1 MSEMRIHVLGA
12 AAGGGFPQ
20 WNCGCTNCCG
30 VRDGSVP
37 ATPLTQAS
45 IAIAAHSNAW
55 FVVHASPDIRAQLMA
70 FPPLHPDGLRGS
82 PIAGILLT
90 NADLDQTL
98 GLLTLR
104 ESQPLHLYATETVRH
119 AFMDENR
126 LYRALCRTPDQVTW
140 HELKLESSQPLFL
153 PNGLAAGLSVTALPV
168 PGKVPLYLESSSG
181 PDPEDNVALLFSD
194 EANGCRVA
202 YAPCVGGSSPSVDR
216 LLDEAGCLFFDGT
229 FWADDE
235 LPRLGV
241 GSRTARDMAHWP
253 LGGVDGSLPVIRKA
267 KASRRFLIH
276 INNTNP
282 VLRAD
287 SSERQE
293 INQAGIEIAYDGL
306 EVLV

>member
-1 MSEMRIHVLGA
+1 MRIHVLGA

-20 WNCGCTNCCG
+20 WNCGCANCCG
-30 VRDGSVP
+30 VREGSIP

-45 IAIAAHSNAW
+45 IAIAAHDNAW
-55 FVVHASPDIRAQLMA
+55 FVVHASPDIRTQLLA
-70 FPPLHPDGLRGS
+70 FPPLHPRGLRDS

-140 HELKLESSQPLFL
+140 HELKLESRQPLFL
-153 PNGLAAGLSVTALPV
+153 PDGSATSLSVMALPV
-168 PGKVPLYLESSSG
+168 PGKVPLYMEGLSDSG
-181 PDPEDNVALLFSD
+181 QEDNVALLITEEPRGSS
-194 EANGCRVA
+194 VA
-202 YAPCVGGSSPSVDR
+202 YAPCVGGPSPSVDR
-216 LLDEAGCLFFDGT
+216 LLHEAECLFFDGT
-229 FWADDE
+229 FWSDDE
-235 LPRLGV
+235 LPRLGF

-253 LGGVDGSLPVIRKA
+253 LGGIGGSLPAIQKA

-282 VLRAD
+282 ILRAD
-287 SSERQE
+287 SSERRE
-293 INQAGIEIAYDGL
+293 ISQGGIEVAYDGL
-306 EVLV
+306 EVLL